1 MKVVFLGTNG
11 WYSSET
17 GHTTCILLDTTESYV
32 ILDAGSGIYKIT
44 EHIRDNKPIFLFLS
58 HFHFDHICG
67 LHILNKF
74 NFDKGLV
81 ICCYKGGRD
90 ILNTVVRQP
99 YTLPFERLSYK
110 VVINELEEG
119 YHNSFPFKVECR
131 KLVHATDCLGYRFE
145 FGTKVITFCTDTG
158 YCNSILKLSKNA
170 DLLMAECALASG
182 QKSVVWPHLNPE
194 EAAEIAKRS
203 NVKRLALVHFDAVIY
218 NTMDKRRLAEKRAK
232 EIFESVVIANDG
244 MVLEI

>member
-99 YTLPFERLSYK
+99 YTLPFERLSYR
-110 VVINELEEG
+110 VMINE
-119 YHNSFPFKVECR
+119 S
-131 KLVHATDCLGYRFE
+131 
-145 FGTKVITFCTDTG
+145 
-158 YCNSILKLSKNA
+158 LSK
-170 DLLMAECALASG
+170 G
-182 QKSVVWPHLNPE
+182 SV
-194 EAAEIAKRS
+194 
-203 NVKRLALVHFDAVIY
+203 
-218 NTMDKRRLAEKRAK
+218 
-232 EIFESVVIANDG
+232 
-244 MVLEI
+244 